1 MSLFYLIP
9 LGLLLV
15 HAFWSVD
22 YQTIDRTFTLENVQK
37 VFSNPLYPTV
47 LLRTVLIAAAVTL
60 TDMVLAFPIAFYL
73 AKRVTKHRELLLLLV
88 VFPLWSSYLV
98 RAFAWKTILGTNGIL
113 NSFLLWTGIVDQP
126 VAAFLYSKTAMYI
139 TFSQVWLP
147 FMILPLY
154 TILDR
159 MPNSL
164 LEASSDLGS
173 NWFQTFRRV
182 VFPLALPGLLAG
194 SLSVFSL
201 TMGDY
206 ITPSLIGGSPGTELI
221 GGIIA
226 DQFGVAYN
234 WPLGAA
240 LISGEMPCL
249 SRPQI
254 RSGNVFSRPVRK
266 NVTITSSNDKV
277 NARIA
282 PARIAGRTSGNVTRQ
297 KVPHGF
303 APRSAD
309 ASVRLRGICPS
320 RAMTLLRINVMQ
332 KVAWPTMIVQRESCH
347 PIKLKNESM
356 ATPVTI
362 PGRTIGSTT
371 KKRMACFP
379 GKS

>member
-1 MSLFYLIP
+1 MATTFAAPVGQTAKRSSSWLAPASLLAAPIVWMCFFYLVP
-9 LGLLLV
+9 LGLLLI

-22 YQTIDRTFTLENVQK
+22 YLTVDRTLTLDNLRTIA
-37 VFSNPLYPTV
+37 SNPLYPTV
-47 LLRTVLIAAAVTL
+47 LARTLGIAAAVTL
-60 TDMVLAFPIAFYL
+60 TDIVLAFPIAFYI
-73 AKRVTKHRELLLLLV
+73 AKRATKHRELLLMLV

-126 VAAFLYSKTAMYI
+126 VSAFLYSKTAMYI

-164 LEASSDLGS
+164 LEAASDLGA

-182 VFPLALPGLLAG
+182 VLPLALPGILAG

-226 DQFGVAYN
+226 DQFGVANN

-240 LISGEMPCL
+240 LILPVLAIISIFLLVANRAGALGRGE
-249 SRPQI
+249 
-254 RSGNVFSRPVRK
+254 
-266 NVTITSSNDKV
+266 
-277 NARIA
+277 
-282 PARIAGRTSGNVTRQ
+282 AG
-297 KVPHGF
+297 
-303 APRSAD
+303 
-309 ASVRLRGICPS
+309 
-320 RAMTLLRINVMQ
+320 
-332 KVAWPTMIVQRESCH
+332 
-347 PIKLKNESM
+347 
-356 ATPVTI
+356 
-362 PGRTIGSTT
+362 
-371 KKRMACFP
+371 
-379 GKS
+379 